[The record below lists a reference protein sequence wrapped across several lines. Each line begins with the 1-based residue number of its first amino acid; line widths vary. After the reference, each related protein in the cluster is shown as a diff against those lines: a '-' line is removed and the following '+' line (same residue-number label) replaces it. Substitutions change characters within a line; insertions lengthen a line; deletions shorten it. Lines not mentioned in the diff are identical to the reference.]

1 MADGE
6 ITKYDSD
13 ATMTIHHA
21 RLVEDAKEFGGT
33 DGAVKIRFVVSSR
46 LEKDEDMWTDAV
58 TSSYQAALAK
68 NLKKGDVL
76 TVEGFPTFQR
86 WGDGGQKISMTLR
99 FAKFHFPVTLIGIL
113 KEREGAKGAKIGVPA
128 KATRTADIAF

>member
-6 ITKYDSD
+6 IQKYDSD
-13 ATMTIHHA
+13 ATMTVHHA
-21 RLVEDAKEFGGT
+21 RLVEDAKEFGG
-33 DGAVKIRFVVSSR
+33 DAVKIRFVVSSR
-46 LEKDEDMWTDAV
+46 LDKDEDMWTDAV
-58 TSSYQAALAK
+58 TSSYQTALAK

-113 KEREGAKGAKIGVPA
+113 KEREGLKGAKIGATPS
-128 KATRTADIAF
+128 KATRDIAF